1 MKSTTLVVTRPSG
14 QASALMEALQA
25 AIKSRISSRSE
36 QSWQGPQI
44 IALPLLTIVP
54 KTDPKVTAAIR
65 AAMQTADLAVFVS
78 PNAIECT
85 MRLLGDDWQSIA
97 QRPVPIGVV
106 GQSSYHAL
114 ERHGIGAEANRPT
127 PIWMPSN
134 PTQWDSEGLWDAI
147 QNCFP
152 SWAGRRV
159 VVFRGDGGREWLADQ
174 LQSVGAQVE
183 AIAVYSRIPL
193 SVSSPQWEKVL
204 DANTDDALWILT
216 SSEAVRHLGAV
227 LKERGRPDYLASASA
242 LCPHHNIARSAKE
255 IGFAT
260 VLECHSGDAALV
272 SAVIT
277 WLEAASKKP
286 H

>member
-14 QASALMEALQA
+14 QASALTEALQA
-25 AIKSRISSRSE
+25 AIARTAASHPERG
-36 QSWQGPQI
+36 WQAPQI
-44 IALPLLTIVP
+44 LALPLLTIVP
-54 KTDPKVTAAIR
+54 KSDPNVAAAIR

-97 QRPVPIGVV
+97 QRPIPIGVV

-114 ERHGIGAEANRPT
+114 ERHGIGREAKTPT
-127 PIWMPSN
+127 PIWMPGN
-134 PTQWDSEGLWDAI
+134 PAQWDSEGLWEAI
-147 QNCFP
+147 QNHFP

-159 VVFRGDGGREWLADQ
+159 VMFRGDGGREWLADQ

-193 SVSSPQWEKVL
+193 SESSPQWEKVL
-204 DANTDDALWILT
+204 NADTDSSLWILT
-216 SSEAVRHLGAV
+216 SSEAVRHLGTV
-227 LKERGRPDYLASASA
+227 LKQQGRHDYLAGASA
-242 LCPHHNIARSAKE
+242 LCPHHNIARSAHE
-255 IGFAT
+255 IGFGA

-272 SAVIT
+272 SAAVT
-277 WLEAASKKP
+277 WLEAESKKP

>member
-1 MKSTTLVVTRPSG
+1 MRSTTLVVTRPSG
-14 QASALMEALQA
+14 QASALTEALQA
-25 AIKSRISSRSE
+25 AIASIVASHSK
-36 QSWQGPQI
+36 QDWQAPQI
-44 IALPLLTIVP
+44 MALPLLTIVP
-54 KTDPKVTAAIR
+54 KSDTKVAAAIR
-65 AAMQTADLAVFVS
+65 TAMQTADLAVFVS

-97 QRPVPIGVV
+97 QRPIPIGVV

-114 ERHGIGAEANRPT
+114 ERHGIGTEAKLPT
-127 PIWMPSN
+127 PSWMPGN
-134 PTQWDSEGLWDAI
+134 PAQWDSEGLWDAI
-147 QNCFP
+147 HNRFP

-193 SVSSPQWEKVL
+193 SESSPQWEKVL
-204 DANTDDALWILT
+204 NANTDDALWILT

-227 LKERGRPDYLASASA
+227 LEQQGRQDYLAGASA

-272 SAVIT
+272 SAAIA
-277 WLEAASKKP
+277 WLEAESKKP

>member
-14 QASALMEALQA
+14 QASALTEALQTAIASIA
-25 AIKSRISSRSE
+25 ASHPE
-36 QSWQGPQI
+36 QGWQAPQI
-44 IALPLLTIVP
+44 LALPLLTIVP
-54 KTDPKVTAAIR
+54 KSDPNVAAAIR
-65 AAMQTADLAVFVS
+65 TAMQTADLAVFVS

-97 QRPVPIGVV
+97 QRPIPIGVV

-114 ERHGIGAEANRPT
+114 ERHGIGREVNLPT
-127 PIWMPSN
+127 PIWMPGN
-134 PTQWDSEGLWDAI
+134 PAQWDSEGLWKEI
-147 QNCFP
+147 QNRFP

-193 SVSSPQWEKVL
+193 SESSPQWEKVL
-204 DANTDDALWILT
+204 NADTDSALWILT

-227 LKERGRPDYLASASA
+227 LKQQCRQDYLASASA
-242 LCPHHNIARSAKE
+242 LCPHHNIARSAHE
-255 IGFAT
+255 IGFGV

-272 SAVIT
+272 SAAIT
-277 WLEAASKKP
+277 WLEAESKKP

>member
-14 QASALMEALQA
+14 QASALTEALQA
-25 AIKSRISSRSE
+25 AIASIAATRSG
-36 QSWQGPQI
+36 QDWQAPQI
-44 IALPLLTIVP
+44 LALPLLTIVP
-54 KTDPKVTAAIR
+54 KSDPNVAAAIR

-97 QRPVPIGVV
+97 QRPIPIGVV

-114 ERHGIGAEANRPT
+114 ERHGIGREAKTPT
-127 PIWMPSN
+127 PIWMPEN
-134 PTQWDSEGLWDAI
+134 PAQWDSEGLWEAI
-147 QNCFP
+147 QHHFS

-193 SVSSPQWEKVL
+193 SESSPQWEKVL
-204 DANTDDALWILT
+204 NADADGALWILT
-216 SSEAVRHLGAV
+216 SSEAVRHLGTV
-227 LKERGRPDYLASASA
+227 LKQQSRQDYLAGASA
-242 LCPHHNIARSAKE
+242 LCPHHNIARSAYE
-255 IGFAT
+255 IGFGA

-272 SAVIT
+272 SAAIA

>member
-14 QASALMEALQA
+14 QAGALTEAIQVAIASMA
-25 AIKSRISSRSE
+25 ASHPE
-36 QSWQGPQI
+36 QGWQQPQI
-44 IALPLLTIVP
+44 LALPLLTIVP
-54 KTDPKVTAAIR
+54 KSDPNVAAAIR
-65 AAMQTADLAVFVS
+65 TAMQTADLAVFVS

-97 QRPVPIGVV
+97 ERPIPIGVV

-114 ERHGIGAEANRPT
+114 ERHGIGKEANLPT

-134 PTQWDSEGLWDAI
+134 PAQWDSEGLWEAI
-147 QNCFP
+147 QNRFP

-193 SVSSPQWEKVL
+193 SESSPQWDKVL
-204 DANTDDALWILT
+204 NANTDTALWILT
-216 SSEAVRHLGAV
+216 SSEAVRHLGTV
-227 LKERGRPDYLASASA
+227 LKQQGRQDYLAGASA
-242 LCPHHNIARSAKE
+242 LCPHHNIASSAKE

-272 SAVIT
+272 SAAIA

>member
-1 MKSTTLVVTRPSG
+1 M
-14 QASALMEALQA
+14 
-25 AIKSRISSRSE
+25 
-36 QSWQGPQI
+36 
-44 IALPLLTIVP
+44 ALPLLTIVP
-54 KTDPKVTAAIR
+54 KSDTMVAAAIR
-65 AAMQTADLAVFVS
+65 TAMQTADLAVFVS

-97 QRPVPIGVV
+97 QRPIPIGVV

-114 ERHGIGAEANRPT
+114 ERHGIGTEAKLPT
-127 PIWMPSN
+127 PIWMPGN
-134 PTQWDSEGLWDAI
+134 PAQWDSEGLWDAI
-147 QNCFP
+147 QNRFP

-193 SVSSPQWEKVL
+193 SESSPQWEKVL
-204 DANTDDALWILT
+204 NANTDDALWILT

-227 LKERGRPDYLASASA
+227 LEQQGRQDYLAGASA

-272 SAVIT
+272 SAAIA
-277 WLEAASKKP
+277 WLEAESKKP

>member
-14 QASALMEALQA
+14 QASALTEALQA
-25 AIKSRISSRSE
+25 AIASIAASHPE
-36 QSWQGPQI
+36 QGWQAPQI
-44 IALPLLTIVP
+44 LALPLLTIVP
-54 KTDPKVTAAIR
+54 KSDPNVAAAIR
-65 AAMQTADLAVFVS
+65 TAMQTADLAVFVS

-97 QRPVPIGVV
+97 QRPIPIGVV

-114 ERHGIGAEANRPT
+114 ERHGIGREVNLPT
-127 PIWMPSN
+127 PIWMPGN
-134 PTQWDSEGLWDAI
+134 PAQWDSEGLWKEI
-147 QNCFP
+147 QNRFP

-193 SVSSPQWEKVL
+193 SESSPQWEKVL
-204 DANTDDALWILT
+204 NADTDSALWILT

-227 LKERGRPDYLASASA
+227 LKQQCRQDYLASASA
-242 LCPHHNIARSAKE
+242 LCPHHNIARSAHE
-255 IGFAT
+255 IGFGV

-272 SAVIT
+272 SAAIT
-277 WLEAASKKP
+277 WLEAESKKP

>member
-14 QASALMEALQA
+14 QASALTEALQA
-25 AIKSRISSRSE
+25 AIASIAATRSG
-36 QSWQGPQI
+36 QDWQAPQI
-44 IALPLLTIVP
+44 LALPLLTIVP
-54 KTDPKVTAAIR
+54 KSDPNVAAAIR

-97 QRPVPIGVV
+97 QRPIPIGVV

-114 ERHGIGAEANRPT
+114 EHHGIGREAKTPT
-127 PIWMPSN
+127 PIWMPGN
-134 PTQWDSEGLWDAI
+134 PAQWDSEGLWEAI
-147 QNCFP
+147 QHHFS

-193 SVSSPQWEKVL
+193 SESSPQWEKAL
-204 DANTDDALWILT
+204 NANTDEALWILT

-227 LKERGRPDYLASASA
+227 LKQQGRQDYLASASA
-242 LCPHHNIARSAKE
+242 LCPHHNIARSAHE
-255 IGFAT
+255 IGFGV

-272 SAVIT
+272 SAAIT
-277 WLEAASKKP
+277 WLEAESKKP

>member
-1 MKSTTLVVTRPSG
+1 M
-14 QASALMEALQA
+14 
-25 AIKSRISSRSE
+25 
-36 QSWQGPQI
+36 
-44 IALPLLTIVP
+44 ALPLLTIVP
-54 KTDPKVTAAIR
+54 KSDTMVAAAIR
-65 AAMQTADLAVFVS
+65 TAMQTADLAVFVS

-97 QRPVPIGVV
+97 QRPIPIGVV

-114 ERHGIGAEANRPT
+114 ERHGIGTEAKLPT

-134 PTQWDSEGLWDAI
+134 PGQWDSEGLWYAI
-147 QNCFP
+147 QNRFP

-193 SVSSPQWEKVL
+193 SESSPQWEKVL
-204 DANTDDALWILT
+204 NANTDGVLWILT

-227 LKERGRPDYLASASA
+227 LNQRGRQDYLASASA
-242 LCPHHNIARSAKE
+242 ICPHHNIARSAKE

-272 SAVIT
+272 SAVMT

>member
-1 MKSTTLVVTRPSG
+1 MQKPGALCGAGPDGPRRERLTALITMKSTTLVVTRPSG

-25 AIKSRISSRSE
+25 AIESIAAARTG
-36 QSWQGPQI
+36 QDWQAPQI
-44 IALPLLTIVP
+44 LALPLLTIVP
-54 KTDPKVTAAIR
+54 KSDPNVAAAIR

-97 QRPVPIGVV
+97 QRPIPIGVV

-114 ERHGIGAEANRPT
+114 ERHGIGRSQSTNPDLDARESRAVGFGRTVGGNSNR
-127 PIWMPSN
+127 
-134 PTQWDSEGLWDAI
+134 
-147 QNCFP
+147 FP

-193 SVSSPQWEKVL
+193 SESSPQWEKVL
-204 DANTDDALWILT
+204 NANTMMPFG
-216 SSEAVRHLGAV
+216 SSLR
-227 LKERGRPDYLASASA
+227 LKQFG
-242 LCPHHNIARSAKE
+242 I
-255 IGFAT
+255 
-260 VLECHSGDAALV
+260 
-272 SAVIT
+272 
-277 WLEAASKKP
+277 
-286 H
+286 

>member
-14 QASALMEALQA
+14 QASALTEALQTAIASIA
-25 AIKSRISSRSE
+25 ASHPE
-36 QSWQGPQI
+36 QGWQAPQI
-44 IALPLLTIVP
+44 LALPLLTIVP
-54 KTDPKVTAAIR
+54 KSDPNVAAAIR
-65 AAMQTADLAVFVS
+65 TAMQTADLAVFVS

-97 QRPVPIGVV
+97 QRPIPIGVV

-114 ERHGIGAEANRPT
+114 ERHGIGREVNLPT
-127 PIWMPSN
+127 PIWMPGN
-134 PTQWDSEGLWDAI
+134 PAQWDSEGLWKEI
-147 QNCFP
+147 QNRFP

-193 SVSSPQWEKVL
+193 SESSPQWEKVL
-204 DANTDDALWILT
+204 NADTDSALWILT
-216 SSEAVRHLGAV
+216 SSEAVRHLGVV
-227 LKERGRPDYLASASA
+227 LKQQCRQDYLASASA
-242 LCPHHNIARSAKE
+242 LCPHHNIARSAHE
-255 IGFAT
+255 IGFGV

-272 SAVIT
+272 SAAIT
-277 WLEAASKKP
+277 WLEAESKKP

>member
-1 MKSTTLVVTRPSG
+1 MDASHPEQG
-14 QASALMEALQA
+14 WQA
-25 AIKSRISSRSE
+25 
-36 QSWQGPQI
+36 PQI
-44 IALPLLTIVP
+44 LALPLLTIVP
-54 KTDPKVTAAIR
+54 KSDPNVATEIR

-97 QRPVPIGVV
+97 QRPIPIGVV

-114 ERHGIGAEANRPT
+114 ERHGIGAEANTPT
-127 PIWMPSN
+127 PIWMPGN
-134 PTQWDSEGLWDAI
+134 PAQWDSEGLWEAI
-147 QNCFP
+147 QHRFS
-152 SWAGRRV
+152 SWVGRRV

-193 SVSSPQWEKVL
+193 SESSPQWEKVL
-204 DANTDDALWILT
+204 NADTDSSLWILT

-227 LKERGRPDYLASASA
+227 LKQQGRQDYLVSASA
-242 LCPHHNIARSAKE
+242 LCPHHNIARSANE
-255 IGFAT
+255 IGFGA

-272 SAVIT
+272 KAAVT

>member
-1 MKSTTLVVTRPSG
+1 
-14 QASALMEALQA
+14 
-25 AIKSRISSRSE
+25 
-36 QSWQGPQI
+36 
-44 IALPLLTIVP
+44 
-54 KTDPKVTAAIR
+54 
-65 AAMQTADLAVFVS
+65 MQTADLAVFVS

-114 ERHGIGAEANRPT
+114 ERHGIGAEANAST
-127 PIWMPSN
+127 PIWMPEN
-134 PTQWDSEGLWDAI
+134 PAQWDSEGLWDVI
-147 QNCFP
+147 QNRFP

-159 VVFRGDGGREWLADQ
+159 VIFRGDGGREWLADQ

-193 SVSSPQWEKVL
+193 SESSPQWDKAL
-204 DANTDDALWILT
+204 NANTDDALWLLT

-227 LKERGRPDYLASASA
+227 LKQRGRQDYLASASA
-242 LCPHHNIARSAKE
+242 LCPHHNIARSANE
-255 IGFAT
+255 IGFKT

-272 SAVIT
+272 SAAMS

-286 H
+286 R

>member
-14 QASALMEALQA
+14 QASALTEALQA
-25 AIKSRISSRSE
+25 AIESIAASYSE
-36 QSWQGPQI
+36 QGWQQPQI
-44 IALPLLTIVP
+44 LALPLLTIVP
-54 KTDPKVTAAIR
+54 KSDPNVATAIR
-65 AAMQTADLAVFVS
+65 TAMQTADLAVFVS

-97 QRPVPIGVV
+97 ERPIPIGVV
-106 GQSSYHAL
+106 GQSSSHAL
-114 ERHGIGAEANRPT
+114 ERHGIGKEVNLPT

-134 PTQWDSEGLWDAI
+134 PAQWDSEGLWEAI
-147 QNCFP
+147 QHRFP

-174 LQSVGAQVE
+174 FQSVGAQVE

-193 SVSSPQWEKVL
+193 SESSPQWEKVL
-204 DANTDDALWILT
+204 NANTDDVLWILT
-216 SSEAVRHLGAV
+216 SSEAVRHLGTV
-227 LKERGRPDYLASASA
+227 LKQQGRQDYLASVSA
-242 LCPHHNIARSAKE
+242 LCPHQNIARSANE
-255 IGFAT
+255 IGFGA

-272 SAVIT
+272 SAAIA

-286 H
+286 R

>member
-14 QASALMEALQA
+14 QASALTEALQTAIASMA
-25 AIKSRISSRSE
+25 ASHTE
-36 QSWQGPQI
+36 PGWQAPQI
-44 IALPLLTIVP
+44 IGLPLLTIVP
-54 KTDPKVTAAIR
+54 KSDPQVAAAIR
-65 AAMQTADLAVFVS
+65 AAMQTADLVVFVS

-85 MRLLGDDWQSIA
+85 MRLLDDDWQSIA
-97 QRPVPIGVV
+97 QRPIPIGVV

-114 ERHGIGAEANRPT
+114 ERHGIGAETNAPT
-127 PIWMPSN
+127 PIWMPGN
-134 PTQWDSEGLWDAI
+134 PAQWDSEGLWDAI
-147 QNCFP
+147 QNRFP

-193 SVSSPQWEKVL
+193 SESSPQWEKVL
-204 DANTDDALWILT
+204 NADTDEALWILT
-216 SSEAVRHLGAV
+216 SSEAVRHLGTV
-227 LKERGRPDYLASASA
+227 LKQQGRQDYLASATA
-242 LCPHHNIARSAKE
+242 LCPHHNIARSANE
-255 IGFAT
+255 IGFGA

-272 SAVIT
+272 KAAVT
-277 WLEAASKKP
+277 WLEAVSKKP